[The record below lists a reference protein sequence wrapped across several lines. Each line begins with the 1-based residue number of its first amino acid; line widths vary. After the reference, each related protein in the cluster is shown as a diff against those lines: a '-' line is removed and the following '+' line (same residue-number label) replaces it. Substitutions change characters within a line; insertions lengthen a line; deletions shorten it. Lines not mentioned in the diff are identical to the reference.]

1 LWTDFYDMH
10 LIVDIESVFKVLGYK
25 LRIVIVHHMNLFSWC
40 FFFKNLVL
48 VVLFHTEMFQAV
60 FIFPLGILSCLD
72 LLECL

>member
-40 FFFKNLVL
+40 FFFFFKK
-48 VVLFHTEMFQAV
+48 
-60 FIFPLGILSCLD
+60 LGACCALPYRNVSSCIYFSFGHLILP
-72 LLECL
+72 